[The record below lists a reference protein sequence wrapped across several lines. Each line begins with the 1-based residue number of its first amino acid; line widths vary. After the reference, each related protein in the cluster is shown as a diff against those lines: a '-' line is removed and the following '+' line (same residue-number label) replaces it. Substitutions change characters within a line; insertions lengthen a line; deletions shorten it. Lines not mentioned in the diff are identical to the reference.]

1 MRCLLATTTVTYQ
14 SSVPQLYIAL
24 HSSDHCWLISSFGLV
39 TSHSPWSAVVTVL
52 ELECWNSYFNF
63 NSQQAQSLWLL
74 PPPTPTSPPR
84 FFLFFN
90 WWKLKATI
98 KEKQK
103 DLVKLIA
110 FLTLCYHI
118 SIQNLVEMFCAHRG
132 IMMTHT
138 ARSGAPN
145 TFQWYSN
152 VPTPTRLTQRSH
164 NQLSLFFSGHLFC
177 VRTVSSALVTIKVC
191 QVKFLSFIL
200 CHFVTQS
207 PVKRGSVS
215 LDKSQLSPQTKTL

>member
-118 SIQNLVEMFCAHRG
+118 SIQNLVEMFCVRRG

-138 ARSGAPN
+138 AVPGPN

-152 VPTPTRLTQRSH
+152 VPTPTQILTA
-164 NQLSLFFSGHLFC
+164 LSQPTFS
-177 VRTVSSALVTIKVC
+177 V
-191 QVKFLSFIL
+191 FLGASFL
-200 CHFVTQS
+200 CLHS
-207 PVKRGSVS
+207 
-215 LDKSQLSPQTKTL
+215 

>member
-118 SIQNLVEMFCAHRG
+118 SIQNLVEMFSARRG

-138 ARSGAPN
+138 ARILSSQHLSMIFQCSNTHTFASALSQPTFSVFLGASFLCPH
-145 TFQWYSN
+145 SE
-152 VPTPTRLTQRSH
+152 
-164 NQLSLFFSGHLFC
+164 LSLGY
-177 VRTVSSALVTIKVC
+177 
-191 QVKFLSFIL
+191 
-200 CHFVTQS
+200 
-207 PVKRGSVS
+207 
-215 LDKSQLSPQTKTL
+215 D

>member
-118 SIQNLVEMFCAHRG
+118 SIQNLVEMFCTGGGSWFSISPGCSHHLSMIFQCSTAH
-132 IMMTHT
+132 
-138 ARSGAPN
+138 SLSQL
-145 TFQWYSN
+145 TFSVFLQA
-152 VPTPTRLTQRSH
+152 
-164 NQLSLFFSGHLFC
+164 LFC
-177 VRTVSSALVTIKVC
+177 VCTVC
-191 QVKFLSFIL
+191 
-200 CHFVTQS
+200 
-207 PVKRGSVS
+207 S
-215 LDKSQLSPQTKTL
+215 LGYD